1 MKQFLLFQVGLDLG
15 LVAVAADGE
24 HLSVGSLD
32 ALDDDLGVLDASE
45 VGEVTAEKNQIDLTQ
60 IGQLE
65 LGLTGPV
72 KIDEAE
78 DLEGAGLG
86 FFAGHGRKPI

>member
-1 MKQFLLFQVGLDLG
+1 M
-15 LVAVAADGE
+15 
-24 HLSVGSLD
+24 LD
-32 ALDDDLGVLDASE
+32 AAE
-45 VGEVTAEKNQIDLTQ
+45 VGEVAAEKNQIDVTQ
-60 IGQLE
+60 VGQFE

-86 FFAGHGRKPI
+86 FFAGHGQSLYDRSASGGSSEGSLDLDDAPPPQEKRREE